1 MGLSDSLDIMISM
14 YNPGTSRSKAS
25 LSGVSADTP
34 LVPELSVRT
43 DSYVADCCLA
53 NVRYS
58 KLQLAFTLVICCPL
72 FEHDGWPII

>member
-34 LVPELSVRT
+34 LVPELSV
-43 DSYVADCCLA
+43 
-53 NVRYS
+53 
-58 KLQLAFTLVICCPL
+58 
-72 FEHDGWPII
+72 